1 MIHTYK
7 PKNIHCKVAYKMGEA
22 LGFLILIFVA
32 VFLITFIYFLLST
45 LWQAI
50 Y

>member
-7 PKNIHCKVAYKMGEA
+7 PKNIQCKIAYKIGEA
-22 LGFLILIFVA
+22 LGLLILIFVG
-32 VFLITFIYFLLST
+32 VFLVTFIYFLLST

-50 Y
+50 S